1 MLLPAEL
8 LRLADTVIDSLD
20 FDLSQCTVMLILLQL
35 LSNHYC
41 KDLTEES
48 LHKLHDVFP
57 DSLILA
63 ALDLIDQR
71 KGFCFYQD
79 KPAYVPPYFRSI
91 VVTESVTPWGFVE
104 YEVLSS
110 TATHIVYVGLPKTLM
125 SSYCTCP
132 AFNFTVLET
141 GQSLMVGQPFMFV
154 KQAFS
159 SPSDK
164 CKHVLATRLAI
175 RLGLCV
181 KQQISLDY
189 LATSVSLR
197 YQR

>member
-20 FDLSQCTVMLILLQL
+20 LDSSQ
-35 LSNHYC
+35 Y
-41 KDLTEES
+41 LTDES

-71 KGFCFYQD
+71 K
-79 KPAYVPPYFRSI
+79 
-91 VVTESVTPWGFVE
+91 VTESVTPWGFVE

-141 GQSLMVGQPFMFV
+141 GQSLM
-154 KQAFS
+154 
-159 SPSDK
+159 

-175 RLGLCV
+175 RLAFLFV
-181 KQQISLDY
+181 ISVDVTAL
-189 LATSVSLR
+189 SS
-197 YQR
+197 QNENNN

>member
-1 MLLPAEL
+1 MFTL
-8 LRLADTVIDSLD
+8 
-20 FDLSQCTVMLILLQL
+20 LLQL
-35 LSNHYC
+35 VSNHYR
-41 KDLTEES
+41 KDFTEES

-71 KGFCFYQD
+71 K
-79 KPAYVPPYFRSI
+79 
-91 VVTESVTPWGFVE
+91 VTESVTPWGFVE

-141 GQSLMVGQPFMFV
+141 GQNLM
-154 KQAFS
+154 
-159 SPSDK
+159 

-181 KQQISLDY
+181 RQQISLDY

>member
-1 MLLPAEL
+1 
-8 LRLADTVIDSLD
+8 
-20 FDLSQCTVMLILLQL
+20 
-35 LSNHYC
+35 
-41 KDLTEES
+41 EES

-71 KGFCFYQD
+71 KGFYFYQD
-79 KPAYVPPYFRSI
+79 KPAYEPPYFRSI

-141 GQSLMVGQPFMFV
+141 GQSLM
-154 KQAFS
+154 
-159 SPSDK
+159 

>member
-1 MLLPAEL
+1 MVTL
-8 LRLADTVIDSLD
+8 
-20 FDLSQCTVMLILLQL
+20 LLQFV
-35 LSNHYC
+35 SNHYC
-41 KDLTEES
+41 KDLTDES

-71 KGFCFYQD
+71 K
-79 KPAYVPPYFRSI
+79 
-91 VVTESVTPWGFVE
+91 VTESVTPWGFVE

-141 GQSLMVGQPFMFV
+141 GQSLM
-154 KQAFS
+154 
-159 SPSDK
+159 

-181 KQQISLDY
+181 RQQISLDY

>member
-1 MLLPAEL
+1 
-8 LRLADTVIDSLD
+8 
-20 FDLSQCTVMLILLQL
+20 
-35 LSNHYC
+35 
-41 KDLTEES
+41 EES

-71 KGFCFYQD
+71 KGLCFRQTCMRTSLL
-79 KPAYVPPYFRSI
+79 F
-91 VVTESVTPWGFVE
+91 VTSWGFVE

-110 TATHIVYVGLPKTLM
+110 TATHIVYVGLSKTLM

-141 GQSLMVGQPFMFV
+141 GQSLM
-154 KQAFS
+154 
-159 SPSDK
+159 

-181 KQQISLDY
+181 RQQISLDY